1 MTRTELL
8 GRLQYT
14 NVRAD
19 ATEAQI
25 REHCETAARYGFQAV
40 MLQPCWVKLARGLL
54 HGTGVLVAT
63 AIAYPLGGETT
74 GMKVGLAQ
82 QAVGLGADELDFQPN
97 IGFLLSGMLR
107 EFSDEIRAVVSAAEG
122 RPVKAMLEFGFLAE
136 LERARAVALAEEAG
150 VAYVKNSSGVGPG
163 GSPATPEEIRFIR
176 QHLTG
181 RARIKASGQIRSYAE
196 AVALI
201 EAGAHLIGSSAAA
214 SIADGGSESACS
226 Y

>member
-97 IGFLLSGMLR
+97 IGFLLSGMRR
-107 EFSDEIRAVVSAAEG
+107 EFSDEIRAVVSAAARCRPG
-122 RPVKAMLEFGFLAE
+122 RGGRRGVCEELQRGRSGRLAGD
-136 LERARAVALAEEAG
+136 AG
-150 VAYVKNSSGVGPG
+150 RNPFHT
-163 GSPATPEEIRFIR
+163 PAPDR
-176 QHLTG
+176 
-181 RARIKASGQIRSYAE
+181 
-196 AVALI
+196 
-201 EAGAHLIGSSAAA
+201 
-214 SIADGGSESACS
+214 
-226 Y
+226 